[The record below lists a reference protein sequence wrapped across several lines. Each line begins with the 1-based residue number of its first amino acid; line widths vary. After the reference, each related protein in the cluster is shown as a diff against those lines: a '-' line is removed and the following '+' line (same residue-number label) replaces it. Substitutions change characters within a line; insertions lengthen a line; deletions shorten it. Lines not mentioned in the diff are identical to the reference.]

1 MSSLVCELSI
11 RLAEHRITDDQVSS
25 FSWDGVY
32 FHCSV
37 DKLVREK
44 MGRTEESLPC
54 NHDWMHC
61 CGLVDSH
68 LCSRKEFK
76 WVNKIVKIYQHIYHK
91 VCKLEGKNFSAKC
104 QFANGC
110 FVHSGHIF
118 LIISVY
124 VGVTARETD
133 GGSREP

>member
-91 VCKLEGKNFSAKC
+91 AEIVLLDMALNINF
-104 QFANGC
+104 
-110 FVHSGHIF
+110 
-118 LIISVY
+118 
-124 VGVTARETD
+124 TA
-133 GGSREP
+133 